1 MAADLRLSKGAINAM
16 LEGRVRSADA
26 SKPAFKPPLMQLLGA
41 KPMQPSCLRAV
52 LFDGLTINQHCIL
65 THHDAERL
73 FAEGNFGKFTV
84 IRVRSFA
91 VNTIPE
97 KNVTVL
103 MVNQMDLVRDG
114 KEINDKLEGTDW
126 AYLSQRSGGDDE
138 VVATTSAVVATAA
151 EEAVAAP
158 TLAPR
163 EATTT
168 AAAAA
173 TQTSTRPSPCATPS
187 SPMKKE
193 EPADSAY
200 GGSSALV
207 SRPPLIMTKSATST
221 TASSSPSTSKAGGG
235 GAAAPGVFPT
245 TSTLQGGQVTPIN
258 VISPFYTSW
267 VIRVRVTSKTPLKTY
282 NTARGAGHV
291 FSFDTVDKSG
301 GELRITAFNAE
312 ADKWYGLIER
322 GRVYL
327 ISKGAVKVANKR
339 FNTLNSK
346 YEVTLTGHSVIEPVD
361 DQAVGGIP
369 FMRYN
374 FKPLSD
380 VERMAVG
387 TTIDVIGVVRAVGEL
402 ESFVAR
408 KTGREVTKRE
418 VTIVDRSLYEA
429 RVTFWGGLAEGF
441 TANVG
446 EVVALKSVLV
456 GEFKGKTLGTIG
468 STVVDVEPA
477 ELAEVG
483 VLRHWYHGPAP
494 GSAETFKSLSG
505 VGGTRKLDNSHRFVG
520 QLTEKLVQKNAANV
534 ANKPATSAAIH
545 SNPYANPSTYSS
557 VYGTISAISK
567 RKEGT
572 SHLYKSCANEAV
584 PGGCMKKVTDEAG
597 DGTYYCPKCDRTMT
611 TFKWRFMLSVE
622 VADATGSTW
631 ITIFQE
637 NAEKLLGVTA
647 QELAD
652 LLENSPKE
660 YAAKINQLRFTALQL
675 RLGSRMEEY
684 NGEKRVRSSLY
695 GVVPAG
701 DPVERSRRLLAMIPK
716 MQQQLEKN

>member
-1 MAADLRLSKGAINAM
+1 MAADLRLSKGVINAI
-16 LEGRVRSADA
+16 LEGRVKSADA
-26 SKPAFKPPLMQLLGA
+26 SDPAFQPPLMQLLGVR
-41 KPMQPSCLRAV
+41 PMQQGRLRAV
-52 LFDGLTINQHCIL
+52 LYDGLTINQHCIL
-65 THHDAERL
+65 MHDDAERL
-73 FAEGNFGKFTV
+73 FAEGHLDKFTV
-84 IRVRSFA
+84 IRVLDFTA
-91 VNTIPE
+91 NAMPA
-97 KNVTVL
+97 KNMTVL
-103 MVNQMDLVRDG
+103 IINKMDLVRDG

-126 AYLSQRSGGDDE
+126 AYLSQRSGGG
-138 VVATTSAVVATAA
+138 
-151 EEAVAAP
+151 AVAAF
-158 TLAPR
+158 
-163 EATTT
+163 
-168 AAAAA
+168 
-173 TQTSTRPSPCATPS
+173 

-207 SRPPLIMTKSATST
+207 SRPPQRPLRRPLPALQQAKPA
-221 TASSSPSTSKAGGG
+221 AV

-245 TSTLQGGQVTPIN
+245 TNTLQHEQVAPIN

-282 NTARGAGHV
+282 NNARGGGHV
-291 FSFDTVDKSG
+291 FSFDTVDQSG

-312 ADKWYGLIER
+312 ADKWYELIER

-327 ISKGAVKVANKR
+327 ISKGAVKPANKR
-339 FNTLNSK
+339 YSSLK
-346 YEVTLTGHSVIEPVD
+346 AEYEVTLTGHSVIEPVD
-361 DQAVGGIP
+361 DQATGGIP
-369 FMRYN
+369 LMRYN
-374 FKPLSD
+374 FKPLSE
-380 VERMAVG
+380 VEGMAAG
-387 TTIDVIGVVRAVGEL
+387 TSIDVIGVVRAVGEL

-429 RVTFWGGLAEGF
+429 RVTFWGGLAESF

-483 VLRHWYHGPAP
+483 VLRHWYHGPAR
-494 GSAETFKSLSG
+494 GSAEAFKSLSS

-520 QLTEKLVQKNAANV
+520 QLTAKLVQENAANV
-534 ANKPATSAAIH
+534 ANNPATSATISA
-545 SNPYANPSTYSS
+545 NPYANPSIYSS
-557 VYGTISAISK
+557 VYGTISAISN

-584 PGGCMKKVTDEAG
+584 PGGCLKKVTDEAG
-597 DGTYYCPKCDRTMT
+597 DGTYYCAKCDRTT
-611 TFKWRFMLSVE
+611 NTFKWRFMLGVA
-622 VADATGSTW
+622 VADATGSAW

-647 QELAD
+647 QQLAD
-652 LLENSPKE
+652 LFETCPEE

-675 RLGSRMEEY
+675 RLGSKMEEY
-684 NGEKRVRSSLY
+684 NGETRVRSSLY
-695 GVVPAG
+695 GVVPS

-716 MQQQLEKN
+716 MQQQLEVN